1 MRHTSKRIYGGAA
14 LALLAIAVAGCGSST
29 SPTAATVPSATAN
42 STTPSTTTTSG
53 TVIKTVDTTKGTV
66 LTDSSGYTMYWF
78 AKDHG
83 TTSACTGSCASAWPP
98 VTVTGTPKAGVS
110 LPGKLGTISRGSGVM
125 QLTYDGHPL
134 YTYAGDSSPGAMTG
148 NDINGYGGLWW
159 AMTTTGATVAS
170 SSSTK
175 SSGGGSG
182 W

>member
-1 MRHTSKRIYGGAA
+1 MWYTSKRIYGGAA
-14 LALLAIAVAGCGSST
+14 LALLAIAVAGCGSS
-29 SPTAATVPSATAN
+29 ADPSATAN
-42 STTPSTTTTSG
+42 SSTTASAA
-53 TVIKTVDTTKGTV
+53 VIKTADTTHGTV
-66 LTDSSGYTMYWF
+66 LTDSSGYTLYWF

-83 TTSACTGSCASAWPP
+83 TTSACTGSCATAWPP
-98 VTVTGTPKAGVS
+98 VTVTGTPDAGAS

-134 YTYAGDSSPGAMTG
+134 YTYAGDTSPGTVTG

-170 SSSTK
+170 TSSTK
-175 SSGGGSG
+175 SSGGGG

>member
-1 MRHTSKRIYGGAA
+1 
-14 LALLAIAVAGCGSST
+14 
-29 SPTAATVPSATAN
+29 
-42 STTPSTTTTSG
+42 
-53 TVIKTVDTTKGTV
+53 
-66 LTDSSGYTMYWF
+66 MYWF

-83 TTSACTGSCASAWPP
+83 TTSACTGSCATAWPP
-98 VTVTGTPKAGVS
+98 VTVTGTPTAGVS

-134 YTYAGDSSPGAMTG
+134 YTYAGDTSAGAMTG